1 MSKVTN
7 MEIQQAAKDESFLN
21 AISAGISRRR
31 HDELWYIKLHL
42 GKYQK
47 KHLDSEDFQDIWW
60 ELTFSPL
67 TKSPCIPNAVLTTK
81 NKVQDNI

>member
-7 MEIQQAAKDESFLN
+7 TEIQQAAKDESFLN

-47 KHLDSEDFQDIWW
+47 KHLDSEDFQDI
-60 ELTFSPL
+60 
-67 TKSPCIPNAVLTTK
+67 
-81 NKVQDNI
+81 

>member
-1 MSKVTN
+1 MCSVLIVCAIGVSERKKERKGMSKVTN

-47 KHLDSEDFQDIWW
+47 KHLDSEDFQDIW
-60 ELTFSPL
+60 
-67 TKSPCIPNAVLTTK
+67 
-81 NKVQDNI
+81 

>member
-7 MEIQQAAKDESFLN
+7 TEIQQAAKGDSFLS

-47 KHLDSEDFQDIWW
+47 KHLDAEDFQDIW
-60 ELTFSPL
+60 
-67 TKSPCIPNAVLTTK
+67 
-81 NKVQDNI
+81 